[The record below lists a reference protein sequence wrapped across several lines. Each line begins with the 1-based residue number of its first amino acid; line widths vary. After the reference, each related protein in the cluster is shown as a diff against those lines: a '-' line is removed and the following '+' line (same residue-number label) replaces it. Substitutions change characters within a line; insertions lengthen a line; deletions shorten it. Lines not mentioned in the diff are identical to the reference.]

1 MKPVPIETARG
12 RSGESGVCV
21 HAPVASVSS
30 SASAAS
36 SPLELMGP
44 GVQVSSTVTWRTA
57 SATSAPAVVRQ
68 AAHYLT
74 TLLYSVLHIVCS

>member
-1 MKPVPIETARG
+1 MYVWVKNVPTETARG
-12 RSGESGVCV
+12 QNGESGACV
-21 HAPVASVSS
+21 RAPVASVSS

-44 GVQVSSTVTWRTA
+44 GVQASSTAIWRTA

-68 AAHYLT
+68 AAQ
-74 TLLYSVLHIVCS
+74 